1 MEIIRFEHRIIVE
14 IDAKLEEILSE
25 EELLTE
31 IITAIINE
39 LQEIIKKLQAHDE
52 KTLKNLL
59 ASGERIERREEG
71 KTDDRDS

>member
-1 MEIIRFEHRIIVE
+1 MEIIRFEHHIIVE

>member
-1 MEIIRFEHRIIVE
+1 VEIIRFEHHIITE

-59 ASGERIERREEG
+59 ASGERIKRREEG
-71 KTDDRDS
+71 RKDDRDS